1 MTFVA
6 KEWYIVRVLTN
17 REDWVR
23 ENIERS
29 VKAAGLEERISDVL
43 VPAEKISEIKNGKKK
58 VVTRKMFPGYLSL
71 IHI

>member
-1 MTFVA
+1 MTCVA

-29 VKAAGLEERISDVL
+29 VKAAALEDRIPEVL
-43 VPAEKISEIKNGKKK
+43 VPAEQISEIKNGKKK
-58 VVTRKMFPGYLSL
+58 IVTRKMFPG
-71 IHI
+71 